1 MAVGHIGGRVILVA
15 RTSVQD
21 GEADVQD
28 VLFKLLPE
36 KLHSEARVLPTSQ
49 ALPRPHLIG
58 CLCLCQLASAATG
71 DIKILL
77 QRVIWEPGIHFPMT
91 PHDGP

>member
-28 VLFKLLPE
+28 VLFKLFPE
-36 KLHSEARVLPTSQ
+36 SERSYIQRPESC
-49 ALPRPHLIG
+49 PRPRPSH
-58 CLCLCQLASAATG
+58 
-71 DIKILL
+71 
-77 QRVIWEPGIHFPMT
+77 
-91 PHDGP
+91 GPT